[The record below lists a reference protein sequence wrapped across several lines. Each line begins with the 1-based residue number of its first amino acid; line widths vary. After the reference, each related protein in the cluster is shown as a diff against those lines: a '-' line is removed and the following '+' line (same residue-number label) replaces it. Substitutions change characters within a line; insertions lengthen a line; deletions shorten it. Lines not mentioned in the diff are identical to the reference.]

1 MVMMPI
7 LRTILL
13 VAAVMFGVLCV
24 GMAIFLL
31 VVLQHS
37 GIDVKVIVLCLALGS
52 ASAISFG
59 VWLFL
64 RAK

>member
-1 MVMMPI
+1 MI

-13 VAAVMFGVLCV
+13 VAAVMFGILCI
-24 GMAIFLL
+24 GMAIFLS
-31 VVLQHS
+31 VVRQHS
-37 GIDVKVIVLCLALGS
+37 GIDVKAIVLCLALGA
-52 ASAISFG
+52 ASGISFG